1 MKGRYER
8 RELRIKKRK
17 TVLPIIAGI
26 LVLFAITAW
35 LVEAV
40 IYNSVLGKINHVDV
54 PDIVYTS
61 AATAATVDET
71 ERVTVTTSETEQV
84 VTATEP
90 HVQSSADYINLLVV
104 GQAARDGESERFA
117 DTMILCTVNTYEKT
131 LTMTSLLRDSFVKM
145 PDYKGRTGGR
155 IKLTTIYHLG
165 STYGDGVSGS
175 MELMNQTLY
184 DNFGIE
190 VDHNF
195 ESHERNHRR
204 KNVRNQLLR

>member
-1 MKGRYER
+1 
-8 RELRIKKRK
+8 
-17 TVLPIIAGI
+17 
-26 LVLFAITAW
+26 
-35 LVEAV
+35 
-40 IYNSVLGKINHVDV
+40 
-54 PDIVYTS
+54 
-61 AATAATVDET
+61 
-71 ERVTVTTSETEQV
+71 
-84 VTATEP
+84 
-90 HVQSSADYINLLVV
+90 
-104 GQAARDGESERFA
+104 
-117 DTMILCTVNTYEKT
+117 
-131 LTMTSLLRDSFVKM
+131 MTSLLRDSFVKM